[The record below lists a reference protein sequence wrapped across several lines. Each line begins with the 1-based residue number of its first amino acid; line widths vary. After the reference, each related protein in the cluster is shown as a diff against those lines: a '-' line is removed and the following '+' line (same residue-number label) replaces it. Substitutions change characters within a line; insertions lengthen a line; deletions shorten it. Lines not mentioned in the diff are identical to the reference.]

1 MLITVARTFFTDRST
16 CGELYLDQPLTVPLF
31 CYSLEPPK
39 QPDDRGIKCIP
50 QGTYKVIIAPSE
62 RFQRDMPR
70 LLGVPGWPNDDVL
83 IHYGNYPDDTE
94 GCILVG
100 LTHEPDFI
108 GASRSAFDLLYQR
121 ILPAAT
127 AGDLTIS
134 VIG

>member
-1 MLITVARTFFTDRST
+1 MLITIARTWFTDQST
-16 CGELYLDQPLTVPLF
+16 CGELYLDQPLTVPRF
-31 CYSLEPPK
+31 CYSLEPAKP
-39 QPDDRGIKCIP
+39 KCIP

-83 IHYGNYPDDTE
+83 LHYGNYPDDTE

-100 LTHEPDFI
+100 LMHEPNFV
-108 GASRSAFDLLYQR
+108 GASRQAFDLLFAR
-121 ILPAAT
+121 LEPAAA
-127 AGDLTIS
+127 AGDLSIS